1 MIIAIGPSN
10 NQQLFLITKN
20 PHNQIKQTS
29 LAEVRFVEFKSR
41 YGWS

>member
-20 PHNQIKQTS
+20 PHNQMQTS